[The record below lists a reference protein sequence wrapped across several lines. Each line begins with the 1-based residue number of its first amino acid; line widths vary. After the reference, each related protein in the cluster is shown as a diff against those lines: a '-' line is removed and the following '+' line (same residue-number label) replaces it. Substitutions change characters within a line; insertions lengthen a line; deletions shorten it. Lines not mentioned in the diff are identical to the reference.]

1 MGACQADAGFV
12 TSSLMGQLLRGM
24 FDPPV
29 PGLCARSFPGK
40 WVYQGCLPS
49 AMDLAEVES
58 RLSVEMRSMASG
70 SAVVKGG

>member
-12 TSSLMGQLLRGM
+12 TSSPVGQLPGGT

-29 PGLCARSFPGK
+29 PGLCACSFPGK
-40 WVYQGCLPS
+40 WVYRGCPPS

-58 RLSVEMRSMASG
+58 RLSVGMRSTASG